1 MIFKEPRVMADQRLN
16 IAFAGD
22 RDVSVDVLAA
32 LLELGDVPQALL
44 LSDQDRASHDTA
56 LVRLCESA
64 GISPPVIRGRQLSSA
79 ASVEFLQR
87 LDLDYIVCVH
97 FPYMLRRP
105 VLDTARRGVLNLHP
119 SYLPYNRGWHT
130 PTWAILD
137 GTPAGASL
145 HYVDESL
152 DTGDIV
158 CQRPAV
164 IDPADTAHTLYAKL
178 KKLEVEVFREGWQQI
193 REGSARVTPQTDD
206 QATAHRRQ
214 SLFDP
219 AVQRLEL
226 DAVVRTRD
234 LLRQLRALTTNRLD
248 EAAYFETAAGK
259 YRVQVTI
266 TPEAVSRETN
276 RQTCLAHRSGVAR

>member
-1 MIFKEPRVMADQRLN
+1 MADQKLN

-22 RDVSVDVLAA
+22 RDVSVDVLTA

-44 LSDQDRASHDTA
+44 LSDPDRASHDTA
-56 LVRLCESA
+56 LVTLCESA
-64 GISPPVIRGRQLSSA
+64 GISPPVIRGRQLSSP
-79 ASVEFLQR
+79 ASLEFLQR
-87 LDLDYIVCVH
+87 LELDYIVCVH
-97 FPYMLRRP
+97 FPYMLRRS

-158 CQRPAV
+158 CQKPAA

-193 REGSARVTPQTDD
+193 RNGRAKGTPPTDG

-219 AVQRLEL
+219 AVQRLDL
-226 DAVVRTRD
+226 DASVQTRD

-248 EAAYFETAAGK
+248 EAAYFEAGTRR

-266 TPEAVSRETN
+266 TPEAVSGGSD
-276 RQTCLAHRSGVAR
+276 RQACPSHRSDGAR

>member
-1 MIFKEPRVMADQRLN
+1 MANHRLK
-16 IAFAGD
+16 IGFAGD
-22 RDVSVDVLAA
+22 RDVAADVLTI
-32 LLELGDVPQALL
+32 LLELGDVPQVLL
-44 LSDQDRASHDTA
+44 LSDPDRASHDTA
-56 LVRLCESA
+56 LVALCESA
-64 GISPPVIRGRQLSSA
+64 GISPPIIRGQQLSSVD
-79 ASVEFLQR
+79 SVAFLQR
-87 LDLDYIVCVH
+87 LELDYIVCVH
-97 FPYMLRRP
+97 FPYLLRRP
-105 VLDTARRGVLNLHP
+105 VLETARRGVLNLHP

-158 CQRPAV
+158 CQRTAV

-178 KKLEVEVFREGWQQI
+178 KKLEVQVFREGWQQI
-193 REGSARVTPQTDD
+193 RDGSASGIPQIDR

-226 DAVVRTRD
+226 NAIVRTRD

-248 EAAYFETAAGK
+248 EAAYFETGAQR

-266 TPEAVSRETN
+266 TPDAATPEEHREG
-276 RQTCLAHRSGVAR
+276 CLSQRSDGAR

>member
-1 MIFKEPRVMADQRLN
+1 MANQRLN

-22 RDVSVDVLAA
+22 RDVSVDVLTT
-32 LLELGDVPQALL
+32 LLELGDRPQALL
-44 LSDQDRASHDTA
+44 LSDQDRASHDAA
-56 LVRLCESA
+56 LVALCERA
-64 GISPPVIRGRQLSSA
+64 GISPPIIRGRELSSA
-79 ASVEFLQR
+79 ASVELLQR
-87 LDLDYIVCVH
+87 LELDYIVCVH
-97 FPYMLRRP
+97 FPYILRRP
-105 VLDTARRGVLNLHP
+105 VLETARRGVLNLHP

-152 DTGDIV
+152 DTGDVV
-158 CQRPAV
+158 CQRTAV

-178 KKLEVEVFREGWQQI
+178 KKLEVQVFKEGWRQI
-193 REGSARVTPQTDD
+193 RDGSATGTPQTDR

-226 DAVVRTRD
+226 NAVVRTRD

-248 EAAYFETAAGK
+248 EAAYFETGAQK

-266 TPEAVSRETN
+266 TPETVSQEQDHEARLS
-276 RQTCLAHRSGVAR
+276 RRSDVAR

>member
-1 MIFKEPRVMADQRLN
+1 MIFREPQVMADQRLN
-16 IAFAGD
+16 FAFAGD
-22 RDVSVDVLAA
+22 RDVSVDVLTA
-32 LLELGDVPQALL
+32 LLELGDAPQALL
-44 LSDQDRASHDTA
+44 LSDQDRASHDAA
-56 LVRLCESA
+56 LVTLCERA

-79 ASVEFLQR
+79 ASVECLQA
-87 LDLDYIVCVH
+87 LELDYIVCVH
-97 FPYMLRRP
+97 FPYLLRRP
-105 VLDTARRGVLNLHP
+105 VLDTASRGVLNLHP

-158 CQRPAV
+158 CQRHAV

-178 KKLEVEVFREGWQQI
+178 KKLEVQVFREGWQQI
-193 REGSARVTPQTDD
+193 RDGSARGTPQAAGE
-206 QATAHRRQ
+206 ATAHRRQ

-226 DAVVRTRD
+226 NAVVRTRD

-248 EAAYFETAAGK
+248 EAAYFETGAQR

-266 TPEAVSRETN
+266 TPDAVSHE
-276 RQTCLAHRSGVAR
+276 AHSEARLPHQSDIAR

>member
-1 MIFKEPRVMADQRLN
+1 MANRRLK

-22 RDVSVDVLAA
+22 RDVSVEVLTA
-32 LLELGDVPQALL
+32 LLEFGDAPQALL
-44 LSDQDRASHDTA
+44 LSDQDRASHDSA
-56 LVRLCESA
+56 LVALCERA
-64 GISPPVIRGRQLSSA
+64 GISPPVIRGRQLSNA
-79 ASVEFLQR
+79 ASVEFLQS
-87 LDLDYIVCVH
+87 LQLDYIVCVH
-97 FPYMLRRP
+97 FPYILRRP
-105 VLDTARRGVLNLHP
+105 VLDTASRGVLNLHP

-158 CQRPAV
+158 CQRHAA
-164 IDPADTAHTLYAKL
+164 IDPADTAHTLYARL
-178 KKLEVEVFREGWQQI
+178 KRLEVQVFREGWQQI
-193 REGSARVTPQTDD
+193 RDGSATGTPQTDA

-226 DAVVRTRD
+226 NAIVRTRD

-248 EAAYFETAAGK
+248 EAAYFETGAQR

-266 TPEAVSRETN
+266 TPEAVSQDTDGDA
-276 RQTCLAHRSGVAR
+276 CLSHRSDGAR

>member
-1 MIFKEPRVMADQRLN
+1 MANRTLK

-22 RDVSVDVLAA
+22 RDVAVDVLTT

-56 LVRLCESA
+56 LVALCESA
-64 GISPPVIRGRQLSSA
+64 GISPPIIRGQQLSSVE
-79 ASVEFLQR
+79 SVEFLQR
-87 LDLDYIVCVH
+87 LELDYIVCVH
-97 FPYMLRRP
+97 FPYLLRRP

-158 CQRPAV
+158 CQRTAA
-164 IDPADTAHTLYAKL
+164 IDPADTAHTLYARL
-178 KKLEVEVFREGWQQI
+178 KKLEVQVFREGWQQI
-193 REGSARVTPQTDD
+193 RDGSATGIPQTDR

-226 DAVVRTRD
+226 NAVVRTRD

-248 EAAYFETAAGK
+248 EAAYFETGAQR

-266 TPEAVSRETN
+266 TPDAVSPEEHREA
-276 RQTCLAHRSGVAR
+276 CLSHRSDGAR

>member
-1 MIFKEPRVMADQRLN
+1 MIFREPQVMANQKLR

-22 RDVSVDVLAA
+22 RDVSVDVLTA
-32 LLELGDVPQALL
+32 LLELGDVPEALL

-56 LVRLCESA
+56 LLTLCEKA
-64 GISPPVIRGRQLSSA
+64 GISPPTIRGRQLSSA
-79 ASVEFLQR
+79 TSIELLQR

-97 FPYMLRRP
+97 FPYILRRP
-105 VLDTARRGVLNLHP
+105 VLDAARRGVLNLHP

-152 DTGDIV
+152 DTGDLV
-158 CQRPAV
+158 CQRQAA

-178 KKLEVEVFREGWQQI
+178 KKLEVKVFKEGWQQVKD
-193 REGSARVTPQTDD
+193 GCAKGTPQAVG
-206 QATAHRRQ
+206 QATVHRRQ

-226 DAVVRTRD
+226 DAVVRTSD
-234 LLRQLRALTTNRLD
+234 LLRRLRALTTSRLD
-248 EAAYFETAAGK
+248 EAAYFETGERR

-266 TPEAVSRETN
+266 TPEAVS
-276 RQTCLAHRSGVAR
+276 

>member
-1 MIFKEPRVMADQRLN
+1 MADQRLN

-44 LSDQDRASHDTA
+44 LSDQDRASHDAA
-56 LVRLCESA
+56 LLTLCERA
-64 GISPPVIRGRQLSSA
+64 AISPPVIRGRELSSA
-79 ASVEFLQR
+79 ASMELLRQ
-87 LDLDYIVCVH
+87 LELDYIVCVH

-105 VLDTARRGVLNLHP
+105 VLDAASRGVLNLHP

-158 CQRPAV
+158 CQRRAV

-178 KKLEVEVFREGWQQI
+178 KKLEVEVFKEGWQQI
-193 REGSARVTPQTDD
+193 RNGSAKGTPQTDG
-206 QATAHRRQ
+206 QATVHRRQ

-248 EAAYFETAAGK
+248 EAAYFETGTGR

-266 TPEAVSRETN
+266 TPDAVSQGAN
-276 RQTCLAHRSGVAR
+276 RDACMSPRSDVAR

>member
-1 MIFKEPRVMADQRLN
+1 MADERLN

-22 RDVSVDVLAA
+22 RDVSVDVLTA

-56 LVRLCESA
+56 LVTVCERA
-64 GISPPVIRGRQLSSA
+64 GISPPVIRGRQLSNA

-87 LDLDYIVCVH
+87 LELDYIVCVH

-105 VLDTARRGVLNLHP
+105 LLDTASRGVLNLHP

-152 DTGDIV
+152 DTGAIV
-158 CQRPAV
+158 CQRHVA
-164 IDPADTAHTLYAKL
+164 IDPEDTAHTLYAKL
-178 KKLEVEVFREGWQQI
+178 KKLEVQVFREGWQQI
-193 REGSARVTPQTDD
+193 RDGSATGTPQTDG

-219 AVQRLEL
+219 AVQRLDLES
-226 DAVVRTRD
+226 VVRTGD

-248 EAAYFETAAGK
+248 EAAYFETETER

-266 TPEAVSRETN
+266 TPEAVSQRTDREA
-276 RQTCLAHRSGVAR
+276 CLSHRSDGAR

>member
-1 MIFKEPRVMADQRLN
+1 MADQRLK

-22 RDVSVDVLAA
+22 RDVSVDVLTA
-32 LLELGDVPQALL
+32 LLELGDAPRALL
-44 LSDQDRASHDTA
+44 LSDQDRASHDAA
-56 LVRLCESA
+56 LVTLCESA

-87 LDLDYIVCVH
+87 LELDYIVCVH

-105 VLDTARRGVLNLHP
+105 VLDTASRGVLNLHP

-158 CQRPAV
+158 CQRPAT

-178 KKLEVEVFREGWQQI
+178 KTLEVEVFREGWQQI
-193 REGSARVTPQTDD
+193 REGNARGTPQAAGP
-206 QATAHRRQ
+206 ATAHRRL

-248 EAAYFETAAGK
+248 EAAYFETGTGR

-266 TPEAVSRETN
+266 TPETVSQGPDREASLS
-276 RQTCLAHRSGVAR
+276 RRSDVAR